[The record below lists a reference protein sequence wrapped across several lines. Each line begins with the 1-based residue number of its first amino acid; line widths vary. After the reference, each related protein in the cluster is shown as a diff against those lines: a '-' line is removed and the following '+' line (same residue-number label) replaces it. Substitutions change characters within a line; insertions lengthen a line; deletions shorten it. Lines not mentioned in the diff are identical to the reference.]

1 MCSHELV
8 SHNWTKDGHTP
19 TNCCVDTRGGYIYT
33 APVILSTPCVNLPG
47 LLVPQPSGHGQILLT
62 GHRVEYL
69 TLCDKYSHVT
79 DKMCKENPVS
89 VSLSVHLSRKV
100 ASLSFVL
107 SSKQLTFFYFFQLA
121 ISSSPN
127 ICIILQKRLH
137 PDLTDQQCEM
147 FSFMFINSLLCLLN
161 SCMSCVV
168 DFLDINTACQ
178 NYFQFTAFAFFF
190 TFFKKK
196 KIFFL
201 VVSLSFSLSPAL
213 CVGSF
218 ACVHMSGTSFRGR
231 RCIFEDSP
239 SSKSIPSAAIYSCSR
254 SFSLIIFIWVS
265 NQYDNKSITILL
277 RISL

>member
-1 MCSHELV
+1 MSLSLITEQKMAIPQQTVVLIPV
-8 SHNWTKDGHTP
+8 VT
-19 TNCCVDTRGGYIYT
+19 TRH
-33 APVILSTPCVNLPG
+33 LSSCP

-69 TLCDKYSHVT
+69 TLCNKYSHVT
-79 DKMCKENPVS
+79 DKMCKKNHVS

-190 TFFKKK
+190 TFFKKEK
-196 KIFFL
+196 N
-201 VVSLSFSLSPAL
+201 SLSRCLSFLLSLPRSL
-213 CVGSF
+213 CRQLCMCPYV
-218 ACVHMSGTSFRGR
+218 RD
-231 RCIFEDSP
+231 I
-239 SSKSIPSAAIYSCSR
+239 IPWTQVY
-254 SFSLIIFIWVS
+254 L
-265 NQYDNKSITILL
+265 
-277 RISL
+277 